1 MSGNS
6 GLYGSHFVVF
16 ITNPTTLNAVS
27 HTAVLCVRLNK
38 CSLFSKKYKRM
49 AAIKVNTFG
58 TNVQS
63 TEGNF
68 ARRKLS
74 VQQRFGNTVGQCK
87 TLITPE
93 LPPADGPL

>member
-1 MSGNS
+1 
-6 GLYGSHFVVF
+6 
-16 ITNPTTLNAVS
+16 
-27 HTAVLCVRLNK
+27 
-38 CSLFSKKYKRM
+38 M